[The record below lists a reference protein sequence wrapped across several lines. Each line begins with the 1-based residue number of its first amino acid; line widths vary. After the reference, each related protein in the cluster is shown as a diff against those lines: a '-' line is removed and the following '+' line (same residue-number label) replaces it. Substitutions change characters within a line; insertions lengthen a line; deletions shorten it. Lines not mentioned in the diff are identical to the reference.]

1 MVNPV
6 LGSGDILLKII
17 NSILITKG
25 IGYVTYF
32 HAFLSAIIIVNL
44 LSPTS
49 LLLPFLIHHKISYFT
64 YIKSSWKIIL
74 SLILVVFAFVC
85 CHNYLLK

>member
-6 LGSGDILLKII
+6 LGSGDILLRII
-17 NSILITKG
+17 NYALITKG
-25 IGYVTYF
+25 IGYATYF

-49 LLLPFLIHHKISYFT
+49 LLFPFLIHHKISYFT
-64 YIKSSWKIIL
+64 YIKSS
-74 SLILVVFAFVC
+74 
-85 CHNYLLK
+85 